1 MEWSV
6 RKFKPK
12 NNWSVF
18 KRRLG
23 AHNSDDKRTRY
34 EPEMQTSGVKTVG
47 QLNKLMLN
55 RVNLRK
61 RHLLG
66 SKQ

>member
-12 NNWSVF
+12 SDWYYL
-18 KRRLG
+18 RGGWEL
-23 AHNSDDKRTRY
+23 HNSNKRTRY
-34 EPEMQTSGVKTVG
+34 EPEMQTSGVKAVG